1 MTTQTISKNANN
13 SRFDRNI
20 PEIIEPIHYNELIN

>member
-20 PEIIEPIHYNELIN
+20 PEIIEPIHFKN